1 MCSVAS
7 VMSTLCDS
15 MDCSS
20 PGSSIHWIL
29 QAGILKGSPCPAPG
43 DLPNLGIKPL
53 SPARQ
58 VIFFFPL
65 LNHQRSPSHHCTI
78 DIVPIFPPLW
88 HSYPFPSGNYYSVF
102 CIYLFLFGLVSFFF
116 FFISFETSFL
126 NHKLFRGLWLN
137 CLVFKGFLLYFLYC
151 FLVCSIGEG
160 NGTPLQYSCLE
171 NPMDK
176 GAW

>member
-7 VMSTLCDS
+7 VMSALCDS

-20 PGSSIHWIL
+20 PGSSIHRIL

-58 VIFFFPL
+58 VIFFF
-65 LNHQRSPSHHCTI
+65 HCWTTREAPAI
-78 DIVPIFPPLW
+78 TVQLTL
-88 HSYPFPSGNYYSVF
+88 YPFLLLYGTPIPFHLVTITLFSVF
-102 CIYLFLFGLVSFFF
+102 TCFCLVWCLFFF

-137 CLVFKGFLLYFLYC
+137 CLIFKGFLLYFLYC
-151 FLVCSIGEG
+151 FLVCSIREVF
-160 NGTPLQYSCLE
+160 
-171 NPMDK
+171 K
-176 GAW
+176 GLG